1 MSNKKKK
8 VTAVA
13 AIATAAAL
21 LLGGTFAWQS
31 ISQTA
36 LNETDDIINP
46 GGRLHDDFDGSNKDV
61 YVENFADNPIFARI
75 RLDEYFEIT
84 MNKNTPAEATEVI
97 TTGATK
103 GDTDTYLTH
112 YFDQENLTDT
122 YWEWATGGS
131 TTYMPTFN
139 KNKDSLKADIN
150 GTYDMDF
157 DDYVAYTDGETK
169 IDNAVYDADSN
180 SVEDENVTTVEETH
194 YATTTINGDLMS
206 MQEWIDAG
214 STAGD
219 YWVYDTDGWVY
230 WANAIQPNTA
240 TGLLLDGISLKD
252 KMDDSYYYAI
262 NVTAQFV
269 TADDV
274 GKDDNTG
281 FYDTTAGTVPSA
293 DAENLLRAIGVD
305 MGEEP
310 TTEPITEPLPTGD
323 TVYSV
328 YTTNADGDY
337 DMILFSSADNITKAQ
352 AAAIAGISEDAV
364 AFYSDMNMTFSNGE
378 ELTID
383 EDKAMSIIENNMK
396 VSSVSFANE
405 VKPTNMNYYFGFVG
419 ENVSKAPT
427 FDFTNLDTSS
437 VTSMESTFGNCTA
450 TELDVSSF
458 DTSNVTN
465 MSSMFSKMKEMT
477 SLTLGD
483 NWDTSKVTDM
493 NNMFRYCQKL
503 TEFDLSDFD
512 TSKVTDMSG
521 MFHYC
526 DGLTDLNVSSFNTSN
541 VTDMNRMFADC
552 KNLTSLNLTSF
563 DTSKVTDMSYLFGGA
578 GKISDL
584 DLSSF
589 DTSNVT
595 NMSNMFNC
603 CEGLTDLDVASFNT
617 SKATDMSDMFANCK
631 NLISL
636 NLTSLDTSGVT
647 NMSMMFANCKNL
659 TSLDLTSFDTSRVT
673 DMYYMF
679 SEMSNL
685 TSITLGN
692 QWETASVTTMRGM
705 FYSTKNLSLDCSE
718 WDISIVGDYEYF
730 DEYEDYSSGSL
741 EYKDIEG
748 IIEPAWLNE

>member
-139 KNKDSLKADIN
+139 KNKDSLQADIN

-281 FYDTTAGTVPSA
+281 FYDTTAGTAPSA

-305 MGEEP
+305 MGEETVVTP
-310 TTEPITEPLPTGD
+310 VSYSIDITDTAIFGSDDATGI
-323 TVYSV
+323 SV
-328 YTTNADGDY
+328 GLKADG
-337 DMILFSSADNITKAQ
+337 T
-352 AAAIAGISEDAV
+352 
-364 AFYSDMNMTFSNGE
+364 
-378 ELTID
+378 
-383 EDKAMSIIENNMK
+383 
-396 VSSVSFANE
+396 SVSE
-405 VKPTNMNYYFGFVG
+405 G
-419 ENVSKAPT
+419 
-427 FDFTNLDTSS
+427 
-437 VTSMESTFGNCTA
+437 VT
-450 TELDVSSF
+450 
-458 DTSNVTN
+458 
-465 MSSMFSKMKEMT
+465 
-477 SLTLGD
+477 
-483 NWDTSKVTDM
+483 W
-493 NNMFRYCQKL
+493 
-503 TEFDLSDFD
+503 
-512 TSKVTDMSG
+512 
-521 MFHYC
+521 
-526 DGLTDLNVSSFNTSN
+526 NVSSENAVVDNGYIKPAETVNMASPLEKYT
-541 VTDMNRMFADC
+541 VTAFVNSTEA
-552 KNLTSLNLTSF
+552 
-563 DTSKVTDMSYLFGGA
+563 
-578 GKISDL
+578 
-584 DLSSF
+584 
-589 DTSNVT
+589 
-595 NMSNMFNC
+595 
-603 CEGLTDLDVASFNT
+603 ASTEF
-617 SKATDMSDMFANCK
+617 
-631 NLISL
+631 
-636 NLTSLDTSGVT
+636 
-647 NMSMMFANCKNL
+647 
-659 TSLDLTSFDTSRVT
+659 
-673 DMYYMF
+673 YMF
-679 SEMSNL
+679 DSTYYSFLGVATSSN
-685 TSITLGN
+685 GN
-692 QWETASVTTMRGM
+692 VYYG
-705 FYSTKNLSLDCSE
+705 F
-718 WDISIVGDYEYF
+718 DYEGYEAFGSGLASEFERVQICTYRLGDSTSEVYF
-730 DEYEDYSSGSL
+730 YGETMNFYFGNMGDSIDSYYTNPDNMRLVADVTFGE
-741 EYKDIEG
+741 
-748 IIEPAWLNE
+748 